1 MLINATETASAAPV
15 AAAEPANNAARQ
27 RRQQASAPAPR
38 AEPVASSA
46 ASNASA
52 LAAADAAKAATAA
65 PDDAGSGPS
74 AAAGAAS
81 ANTPSEYRLVY
92 DEEFS
97 RTFVQIVDRSS
108 GEEIL
113 RFPPEELVKFIDRSI
128 GRPGAGDTSGLF
140 LDRSV

>member
-27 RRQQASAPAPR
+27 RREQASAPAAR
-38 AEPVASSA
+38 AAPVASSA
-46 ASNASA
+46 TS
-52 LAAADAAKAATAA
+52 
-65 PDDAGSGPS
+65 P
-74 AAAGAAS
+74 GAAS
-81 ANTPSEYRLVY
+81 RASEKNAPSQNTLASAQSADTPSEYRLVY

-97 RTFVQIVDRSS
+97 RTFVQIVDRTS

-128 GRPGAGDTSGLF
+128 GRPGKGDTSGLL